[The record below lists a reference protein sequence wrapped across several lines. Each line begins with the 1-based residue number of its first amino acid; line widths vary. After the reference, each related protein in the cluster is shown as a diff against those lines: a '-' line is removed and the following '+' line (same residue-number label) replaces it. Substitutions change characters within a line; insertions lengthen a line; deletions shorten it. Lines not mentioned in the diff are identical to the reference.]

1 MKRLREKF
9 RNLAYGL
16 AVHALAL
23 TISLAPVG
31 ANAISDADQAVRER
45 EVERDAEIAEKNA
58 EDAAKAARDRA
69 AQNQK
74 DAQQS
79 AAKGSEKGGMMA
91 NILGMAL
98 MAGGAVMVTVGTVP
112 CAEGACNWPLIAAGV
127 FTIAGGVGSMMAG
140 QAMNKNAD
148 KGFQNV
154 GGLDSIG
161 PLGTATTPTTTGKM
175 NVAGDQSSNSAK
187 GEEAIATAGNK
198 VDIDPDQLR
207 NGKLGEIMDKFEAA
221 TGIKRDDFARGVA
234 AGISPA
240 ELLKGVGGLSKDELQ
255 NAIDNAANTGGAG
268 GGAIGAG
275 DIEKLAKDM
284 GLEDMYAKAVNDEG
298 VDFGAGARA
307 APLPPPARQRA
318 LPASISANS
327 ALRKPRLRKTRGST

>member
-1 MKRLREKF
+1 
-9 RNLAYGL
+9 
-16 AVHALAL
+16 
-23 TISLAPVG
+23 
-31 ANAISDADQAVRER
+31 
-45 EVERDAEIAEKNA
+45 
-58 EDAAKAARDRA
+58 
-69 AQNQK
+69 
-74 DAQQS
+74 
-79 AAKGSEKGGMMA
+79 MA

-175 NVAGDQSSNSAK
+175 KVAGDQSSNSAK

-284 GLEDMYAKAVNDEG
+284 GLEDMSARAVKDEG
-298 VDFGAGARA
+298 GDFGAGGGAS
-307 APLPPPARQRA
+307 RA
-318 LPASISANS
+318 LASAGAAAGTPGFDFGKLGAAEATPPKDTGLDMSLLSDEVKKQLAKEGRTGLTLFQIVSARYRKVTPMMFGQEVETGGVAAGPA
-327 ALRKPRLRKTRGST
+327 KTLFVDDTLMQ